1 LIQDLEQGA
10 LEPPREIAWRQ
21 LQINRLRER
30 LGRVVDDL
38 LPTLRRHGL
47 LAEAAEPPTANSP
60 G

>member
-38 LPTLRRHGL
+38 LPTLQRHGL
-47 LAEAAEPPTANSP
+47 LTTAD
-60 G
+60 